1 MRLKRNAVDSN
12 KRNKMTLWHENYVWN
27 LSFKTTTKKM
37 KIFRWLTWCK
47 LSLKQRLHVWQL
59 QLKSVHCTNN
69 ESRFHI
75 SFFCGT
81 ARARTHTRL
90 SHHCNRKSNTNLK
103 MKRDWLSWV
112 AWKQNSI
119 SKQNISAFAWN
130 RFWALKMLA
139 LSRYTNIAIRAV
151 DNLSWLESK
160 ATCWSRVPS
169 FQFSFLRQ

>member
-27 LSFKTTTKKM
+27 LSFKTTTKKWRYFAGWHGANYHWNRDFTFGNCNWSQCIVQIM
-37 KIFRWLTWCK
+37 KVASTFL
-47 LSLKQRLHVWQL
+47 
-59 QLKSVHCTNN
+59 
-69 ESRFHI
+69 
-75 SFFCGT
+75 FCGT

-130 RFWALKMLA
+130 RLWALKMLA

-151 DNLSWLESK
+151 DNLSWLESE

>member
-1 MRLKRNAVDSN
+1 MTWKLCMELKFQNN
-12 KRNKMTLWHENYVWN
+12 N
-27 LSFKTTTKKM
+27 KKM

-47 LSLKQRLHVWQL
+47 LTLKQRLHVWQL

-75 SFFCGT
+75 SFFVALN
-81 ARARTHTRL
+81 ARARAHTHTRL

-130 RFWALKMLA
+130 RLWALSSSSEDA
-139 LSRYTNIAIRAV
+139 R
-151 DNLSWLESK
+151 
-160 ATCWSRVPS
+160 S
-169 FQFSFLRQ
+169 FSIYKYCDSCRW